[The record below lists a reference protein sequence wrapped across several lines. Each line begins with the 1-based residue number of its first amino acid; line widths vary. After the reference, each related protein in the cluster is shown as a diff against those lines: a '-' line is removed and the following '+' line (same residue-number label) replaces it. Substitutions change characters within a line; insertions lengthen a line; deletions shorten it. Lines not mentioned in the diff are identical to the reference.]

1 MSPLVFILLLRL
13 LSHDADMKTDLD
25 SFTSSVLYAYL
36 RSLRPPRDAFT
47 PLYIPLLNVPEAD
60 IQLRP
65 EFIKLFHHANISASH
80 LITLDDLPPPS
91 RLEDQ
96 LPPANTQWV
105 LVDHN
110 SLQGNLGT
118 IYSSRV
124 HGVIDHHVE
133 EHAVPEDTTS
143 EPRVLEKSGSCSSLV
158 VRTFQSTW
166 DALSSPSLS
175 SGAAH
180 AQSSDSITDDSVVAQ
195 GWDAQVA
202 KLVLGSILEDT
213 SNLTSESKTMPV
225 DREVVRYLEAKI
237 QMSAKDARIWNRD
250 KFYKEIARA
259 KKDIEELPLD
269 GILRKDYKQ
278 WTENETRLGMSTVV
292 KPLEFIAKKAAAERP
307 EADKGDAFSSAIQSF
322 ISVRDLSIYAIMTTS
337 KTAEGQFQRQ
347 LFLQAR
353 AAAIAPADRFT
364 KNAAAELGLEDLM
377 IEGIADEKTAA
388 RNAGEKLYQRVWQQ
402 KAIDRSRKQ
411 VGPMIREAIK

>member
-1 MSPLVFILLLRL
+1 M
-13 LSHDADMKTDLD
+13 
-25 SFTSSVLYAYL
+25 
-36 RSLRPPRDAFT
+36 RPPRDAFA

-80 LITLDDLPPPS
+80 IITLDDLPPPS

-96 LPPANTQWV
+96 LPPANTQWI

-110 SLQGNLGT
+110 SLQGSLGS

-166 DALSSPSLS
+166 DAVSGSSLS

-180 AQSSDSITDDSVVAQ
+180 AQSSDSVTDDSVVAQ

-202 KLVLGSILEDT
+202 KLALGSILEDT

-237 QMSAKDARIWNRD
+237 QLSAKDARTWNRD
-250 KFYKEIARA
+250 KFYKEITRA
-259 KKDIEELPLD
+259 TKDIEELPLD

-278 WTENETRLGMSTVV
+278 WTENETKLGMSTVV
-292 KPLEFIAKKAAAERP
+292 KPLDFIAKKAATERP
-307 EADKGDAFSSAIQSF
+307 DGDKGTAFSAAIQTF
-322 ISVRDLSIYAIMTTS
+322 VGVRDLSIYAIMTTS

-347 LFLQAR
+347 LFLQAT
-353 AAAIAPADRFT
+353 AAAVAAADRFT
-364 KNAAAELGLEDLM
+364 KNATAELGLVDLT
-377 IEGIADEKTAA
+377 IEAIEDEKMAA
-388 RNAGEKLYQRVWQQ
+388 QKAGEELYRRVWQQ
-402 KAIDRSRKQ
+402 KAVDRSRKQ
-411 VGPMIREAIK
+411 VGPMIREAMK

>member
-1 MSPLVFILLLRL
+1 
-13 LSHDADMKTDLD
+13 MKADLD

-47 PLYIPLLNVPEAD
+47 PLYIPLLNVPQAD

-65 EFIKLFHHANISASH
+65 EFIKLFHHANISAAH

-91 RLEDQ
+91 KLEDQ
-96 LPPANTQWV
+96 LPPANTQWT

-110 SLQGNLGT
+110 SLQGNLGS

-133 EHAVPEDTTS
+133 EHAVPEDTTP
-143 EPRVLEKSGSCSSLV
+143 EPRVLAKSGSCSSLV

-166 DALSSPSLS
+166 DAVSSSSLS

-180 AQSSDSITDDSVVAQ
+180 AQSSDSIIDDNVVAQ

-202 KLVLGSILEDT
+202 KLALGSILEDT

-225 DREVVRYLEAKI
+225 DREMVTYLEAKI
-237 QMSAKDARIWNRD
+237 QTSAKDARTWNRD
-250 KFYKEIARA
+250 KFYEEITRA

-278 WTENETRLGMSTVV
+278 WTENKLKLGMSTVV
-292 KPLEFIAKKAAAERP
+292 KPLDFISKKAAIERP
-307 EADKGDAFSSAIQSF
+307 DAEGEAFSAAIRKFVSA
-322 ISVRDLSIYAIMTTS
+322 RDLSIYAIMTTS
-337 KTAEGQFQRQ
+337 STAEGQFQRQ
-347 LFLQAR
+347 LFLQAT
-353 AAAIAPADRFT
+353 AAAIAAVNRFT
-364 KNAAAELGLEDLM
+364 KTAVAELGLEDLT
-377 IEGIADEKTAA
+377 IEGITYEQIAA
-388 RNAGEKLYQRVWQQ
+388 RSAGEKLYQRVWQQ
-402 KAIDRSRKQ
+402 KAIERSRKQ
-411 VGPMIREAIK
+411 VGPMIRDAMK

>member
-1 MSPLVFILLLRL
+1 MLLWYG
-13 LSHDADMKTDLD
+13 ADMKADLD
-25 SFTSSVLYAYL
+25 SFTSSVLYAYF
-36 RSLRPPRDAFT
+36 RSLRPPRNAFT

-65 EFIKLFHHANISASH
+65 EFITLFHHANITASH
-80 LITLDDLPPPS
+80 LITLDDLPPLS
-91 RLEDQ
+91 KLEDQ
-96 LPPANTQWV
+96 LPPANTQWT

-110 SLQGNLGT
+110 SLQGSLGS

-133 EHAVPEDTTS
+133 EHAVPEDTTP
-143 EPRVLEKSGSCSSLV
+143 EPRVLAKSGSCTSLV

-166 DALSSPSLS
+166 DAVSSSSLS

-180 AQSSDSITDDSVVAQ
+180 AQSSDSITDDSVVSQ

-202 KLVLGSILEDT
+202 KLALGSILEDT
-213 SNLTSESKTMPV
+213 SNLTSDSKTMPV
-225 DREVVRYLEAKI
+225 DREMVTYLEAKI
-237 QMSAKDARIWNRD
+237 QTSAKDARIWNRD

-278 WTENETRLGMSTVV
+278 WTENETKLGMSTVV
-292 KPLEFIAKKAAAERP
+292 KPLDFIAKKAATERHD
-307 EADKGDAFSSAIQSF
+307 ADKGEAFSAAIQDFVSA
-322 ISVRDLSIYAIMTTS
+322 RDLSIYAIMSTS

-347 LFLQAR
+347 LFLQAT
-353 AAAIAPADRFT
+353 AAAITAADRFT
-364 KNAAAELGLEDLM
+364 KTAAAELGLEDLT
-377 IEGIADEKTAA
+377 IEGIADEQIAA
-388 RNAGEKLYQRVWQQ
+388 RNAGTKLYQRVWQQ
-402 KAIDRSRKQ
+402 KAIERSRKQ
-411 VGPMIREAIK
+411 VGPMIREVMQ

>member
-1 MSPLVFILLLRL
+1 
-13 LSHDADMKTDLD
+13 MKTDLD
-25 SFTSSVLYAYL
+25 SFTSSVIYAYL
-36 RSLRPPRDAFT
+36 RSLRPPCGAFT

-80 LITLDDLPPPS
+80 IITLDDLPPPS

-96 LPPANTQWV
+96 LPPANTQWI

-110 SLQGNLGT
+110 SLQGSLGS

-166 DALSSPSLS
+166 DAVSGSSLS

-180 AQSSDSITDDSVVAQ
+180 AQSSDSVTDDSVVAQ

-202 KLVLGSILEDT
+202 KLALGSVLEDT

-237 QMSAKDARIWNRD
+237 QMSAKDARTWNRD
-250 KFYKEIARA
+250 KFYKEITRA

-278 WTENETRLGMSTVV
+278 WTENETKLGMSTVV
-292 KPLEFIAKKAAAERP
+292 KPLDFIAKKAATERP
-307 EADKGDAFSSAIQSF
+307 DGDKGEAFSAAIQTF
-322 ISVRDLSIYAIMTTS
+322 VGVRDLSIYAIMTTS

-347 LFLQAR
+347 LFLQAT
-353 AAAIAPADRFT
+353 AAAVAAADRFT
-364 KNAAAELGLEDLM
+364 KNAAAELGLVDLT
-377 IEGIADEKTAA
+377 IEAIEDEKIAA
-388 RNAGEKLYQRVWQQ
+388 RKAGENLYRRVWQQ
-402 KAIDRSRKQ
+402 KAVDRSRKQ
-411 VGPMIREAIK
+411 VGPMIREAMK